1 MKEIYELVMSKNGK
15 VVAIQPITGWTVNEV
30 ENLWLDQEREGRT
43 CEIKKTF
50 REDGEEVT
58 P

>member
-1 MKEIYELVMSKNGK
+1 MKEIYELVISKNGK
-15 VVAIQPITGWTVNEV
+15 VVAIQPLTDWTANEV
-30 ENLWLDQEREGRT
+30 EKLWLDQARQGRE

-50 REDGEEVT
+50 REDGKEVK